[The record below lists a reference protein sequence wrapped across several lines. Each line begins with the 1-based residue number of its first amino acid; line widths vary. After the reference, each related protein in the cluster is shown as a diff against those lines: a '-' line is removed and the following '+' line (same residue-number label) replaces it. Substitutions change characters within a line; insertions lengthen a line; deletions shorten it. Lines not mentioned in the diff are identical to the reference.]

1 MNTRLCRQLVAALL
15 GLIVASSAG
24 ATSLPPP
31 PPPPANVP
39 APAPQMIPG
48 NLVANGDF
56 ETGAFGPQWTLTPGG
71 PFDQVCMAGNPI
83 GAATCITHGGQ
94 YAMTF
99 GLAGAQD
106 SLSQNI
112 ATVPGARYI
121 LTFYL
126 ANDNP
131 LNQNTTT
138 FDVFWG
144 GAHVYSLASPQ
155 PSFPYQAV
163 SVGLTATTSSTTLTF
178 AAQHDPSQWFLDDIS
193 VVQEAPFTPVPTL
206 TGLATILLALLL
218 AGVAV
223 QQIRCL
229 AKRR

>member
-1 MNTRLCRQLVAALL
+1 VSTSLCRQLLGTLL
-15 GLIVASSAG
+15 VLIVASPAG

-31 PPPPANVP
+31 PPPVNVP
-39 APAPQMIPG
+39 APAAQMIPG

-56 ETGAFGPQWTLTPGG
+56 ETGAFAPQWTLTPGG
-71 PFDQVCMAGNPI
+71 PFDQVCSAGSPI
-83 GAATCITHGGQ
+83 GATTCITHGGQ
-94 YAMTF
+94 YAMSF

-112 ATVPGARYI
+112 PTIPGAHYI

-131 LNQNTTT
+131 QDQNTTT

-144 GAHVYSLASPQ
+144 ATHVFSLSSPQ

-163 SVGLTATTSSTTLTF
+163 SLGLTATTNSTTLTF
-178 AAQHDPSQWFLDDIS
+178 AAQHDPSQWFLDDVS
-193 VVQEAPFTPVPTL
+193 VVQQAPLTPVPTL
-206 TGLATILLALLL
+206 TGLATILMALLL
-218 AGVAV
+218 AGVAA
-223 QQIRCL
+223 QQL
-229 AKRR
+229 RRFARRR

>member
-1 MNTRLCRQLVAALL
+1 VIASLIRQLLGALL
-15 GLIVASSAG
+15 VLIVASRAG

-31 PPPPANVP
+31 PPPPVNVP
-39 APAPQMIPG
+39 APAAQMIPG

-56 ETGAFGPQWTLTPGG
+56 ETGAFGPEWTLTPGG
-71 PFDQVCMAGNPI
+71 SFDLVCMAGNPI

-112 ATVPGARYI
+112 PTVPGAHYV

-131 LNQNTTT
+131 LDQNTTT

-155 PSFPYQAV
+155 PSFPYRAV
-163 SVGLTATTSSTTLTF
+163 SLGLTATTNSTTLTF

-193 VVQEAPFTPVPTL
+193 VVQQAPFTPVPML
-206 TGLATILLALLL
+206 TGWATILMVLLV
-218 AGVAV
+218 AGVAL
-223 QQIRCL
+223 QQIRRL
-229 AKRR
+229 ARRR